1 MAVQKAGAR
10 TRRITIQKYGAAKDT
25 AGQPIKAWTD
35 VAVVWA
41 NVKSQTG
48 MGVVTGEQNGVE
60 ASVTRYSFRIRYRQG
75 LDASMRVLLGGVPY
89 DITSVQMDE
98 AGREWTDLVCNRGAN
113 NG

>member
-1 MAVQKAGAR
+1 MSLAAGSLNRQVSLQVSANVHD
-10 TRRITIQKYGAAKDT
+10 G
-25 AGQPIKAWTD
+25 AGQPIKVWSTIAQ
-35 VAVVWA
+35 VWA

-48 MGVVTGEQNGVE
+48 MGVVTGEQNGV
-60 ASVTRYSFRIRYRQG
+60 ATSVTRYSFRIRYRQG
-75 LDASMRVLLGGVPY
+75 IDAGMRVLMGGVPY

>member
-1 MAVQKAGAR
+1 MGLAAGSLN
-10 TRRITIQKYGAAKDT
+10 RRIAIQKPGTVKDP
-25 AGQPIKAWTD
+25 AGQPIKAWLD
-35 VAVVWA
+35 HVIVWA

-48 MGVVTGEQNGVE
+48 MGTIVGDQSGV
-60 ASVTRYSFRIRYRQG
+60 ASSVTRYSFRIRYRQG
-75 LDASMRVLLGGVPY
+75 LDASMRVLMGGVAY